1 LPCSNG
7 WPTIVVHERDQK
19 KYDTFFLGIE
29 KKVMTKQSHDHNFKN
44 VFLDFPREALEL
56 FYPQA
61 LEQYGELQEITFVRQ
76 EPRKHRLSDSALALD
91 MPILFRFGR
100 GSLLL
105 WLVEFQED
113 KEKFSIYKLLR
124 YATDLMEAHPD
135 AVVIPTVLFT
145 DRKAW
150 RKDVPRQLES
160 SFVGTTFLHFE
171 YIHLKLFA
179 LQAKDYYNINNP
191 VAKILMPKMHYPPS
205 ERLEVLRHAYLGLY
219 QLASRAH
226 FEKYVDFIDVYAE
239 VRPEEQKALYED
251 IIEHKE
257 TTMLAQYIKDLGR
270 VEGEITGS
278 TKILQRQ
285 ITKRFGKNIT
295 DLDVQ
300 ERLRKATPEQL
311 DLWAERILDA
321 KNVDE
326 VFKGN

>member
-1 LPCSNG
+1 MPQ
-7 WPTIVVHERDQK
+7 E
-19 KYDTFFLGIE
+19 
-29 KKVMTKQSHDHNFKN
+29 SHDHNFKN

-76 EPRKHRLSDSALALD
+76 EPRKHRLADSGLALD
-91 MPILFRFGR
+91 MPILFRFAR

-124 YATDLMEAHPD
+124 YTTDLMEAHPD
-135 AVVIPTVLFT
+135 AVVIPAVLFT

-160 SFVGTTFLHFE
+160 KFAGTTFLHFE
-171 YIHLKLFA
+171 YVHLKLFA
-179 LQAKDYYNINNP
+179 LQAKDYYNVNNP
-191 VAKILMPKMHYPPS
+191 VAKILMPKMQYPAS
-205 ERLEVLRHAYLGLY
+205 ERLEVLRHAYQGLF
-219 QLASRAH
+219 QLASRVH

-239 VRPEEQKALYED
+239 VQPEEQKALYDD

-257 TTMLAQYIKDLGR
+257 TAMLAQYIKDLGR
-270 VEGEITGS
+270 VEGRVEGELTAS
-278 TKILQRQ
+278 SRILQRQ
-285 ITKRFGKNIT
+285 LNKRFGKSIT
-295 DLDVQ
+295 DFDVQ
-300 ERLRKATPEQL
+300 GRLRKATPEQL

-326 VFKGN
+326 VFKDN

>member
-1 LPCSNG
+1 MP
-7 WPTIVVHERDQK
+7 Q
-19 KYDTFFLGIE
+19 
-29 KKVMTKQSHDHNFKN
+29 QSHDHNFKN

-76 EPRKHRLSDSALALD
+76 EPRKHHLSDPGLALD
-91 MPILFRFGR
+91 MPILFRFER

-113 KEKFSIYKLLR
+113 KDKFSIYKLLR
-124 YATDLMEAHPD
+124 YTTDLMEAHPD

-150 RKDVPRQLES
+150 RKDVPRQLEN
-160 SFVGTTFLHFE
+160 SFAGTTFLHFE
-171 YIHLKLFA
+171 YVHLKLFA
-179 LQAKDYYNINNP
+179 LHAKDYYSVNNP
-191 VAKILMPKMHYPPS
+191 VAKILMPKMQYHPS

-219 QLASRAH
+219 QLASRVN

-239 VRPEEQKALYED
+239 VQPEEQKALYDD

-257 TTMLAQYIKDLGR
+257 TAMLAQYIKDLGR
-270 VEGEITGS
+270 VEGRVEGRQA
-278 TKILQRQ
+278 ILQRLV
-285 ITKRFGKNIT
+285 TKRFGQNIL
-295 DLDVQ
+295 DLHIQ
-300 ERLRKATPEQL
+300 EQLRKATPEQL
-311 DLWAERILDA
+311 DLWSERILDA

-326 VFKGN
+326 VFKDN